1 MTYGYTEWAN
11 SLVDHNPKHRCLPH
25 CSYMLSMQVT
35 SCCQTLRAHPYHA
48 RSLLVNTHCLHA
60 VHSNFSC
67 GSRLPQLRQH
77 SHKVTTKCRSASRL
91 DVQAVIPQL
100 QGDATE
106 QTPPDLPSYLFKER
120 IVYLGMSLVPAVTEL
135 ILAELLYLQYDN
147 PTRPVYMYINSAGVT
162 KGGEKLGYESEAFA
176 IYDTMKYIKPSV
188 RTLCVGTAFGESAM
202 LLAAGEK
209 GQRGSL
215 PSASIMLRQPMQR
228 FTQMQASDIDIYR
241 NEIRKTKNEIVSTL
255 LCCVTYAKE
264 SSTQGEATWRTHRP

>member
-91 DVQAVIPQL
+91 DVQAV
-100 QGDATE
+100 
-106 QTPPDLPSYLFKER
+106 
-120 IVYLGMSLVPAVTEL
+120 
-135 ILAELLYLQYDN
+135 
-147 PTRPVYMYINSAGVT
+147 SAGVPRLVA
-162 KGGEKLGYESEAFA
+162 E
-176 IYDTMKYIKPSV
+176 PS
-188 RTLCVGTAFGESAM
+188 A
-202 LLAAGEK
+202 LLAALAT
-209 GQRGSL
+209 RVSL
-215 PSASIMLRQPMQR
+215 RRS
-228 FTQMQASDIDIYR
+228 
-241 NEIRKTKNEIVSTL
+241 L
-255 LCCVTYAKE
+255 LKE
-264 SSTQGEATWRTHRP
+264 SDTRRSYLSCKETQLSRHPQTYRPTFSKRGLCIW